1 MKPKEVFYYIPF
13 VCHGA
18 KWGFESFETS
28 KALPLPY
35 TYLLLSQGWGERH
48 SALYSELKK
57 CSHGNSF
64 MELLYCGPDFDYRGF
79 VYVCLWALKST
90 GFFFLPKIYVAI
102 KLFLNSK
109 FLNMYCEGPLV
120 GEMGTGRNPTFG
132 YHYHQ
137 ILKYG
142 QSLAINEEIFYKIL
156 PIFELPIDCLILLPN
171 SAQACQWHKYN
182 RTLCFKRAR
191 VGTIL
196 RS

>member
-1 MKPKEVFYYIPF
+1 MRLWKLRDLQSTATAI
-13 VCHGA
+13 
-18 KWGFESFETS
+18 
-28 KALPLPY
+28 
-35 TYLLLSQGWGERH
+35 YLLLSQGWGERH

-64 MELLYCGPDFDYRGF
+64 MELLYCGPDFDYRSF
-79 VYVCLWALKST
+79 VYVCLWALNPT
-90 GFFFLPKIYVAI
+90 GFFFLPKIYVTI

-171 SAQACQWHKYN
+171 SGLPM
-182 RTLCFKRAR
+182 T
-191 VGTIL
+191 
-196 RS
+196 

>member
-1 MKPKEVFYYIPF
+1 MVYTIPF

-79 VYVCLWALKST
+79 VYVCLWSLKSN
-90 GFFFLPKIYVAI
+90 GFFFFQKPIHNSCEITQPWNISLRCSHFGTEFWICFFSSFQSIENKQFWKI
-102 KLFLNSK
+102 
-109 FLNMYCEGPLV
+109 M
-120 GEMGTGRNPTFG
+120 RNQVPTP
-132 YHYHQ
+132 
-137 ILKYG
+137 
-142 QSLAINEEIFYKIL
+142 S
-156 PIFELPIDCLILLPN
+156 
-171 SAQACQWHKYN
+171 
-182 RTLCFKRAR
+182 
-191 VGTIL
+191 
-196 RS
+196 